1 MSDKLADYIR
11 ANAELAGINLD
22 LNAKLVDAERRLEKA
37 LSIMTPAQVF
47 HYDKPHKWAC
57 PDYSGHP
64 QYEAEPFRTTDS
76 ASPSHA
82 PLIGHCARC
91 GVGLYGGSEGECFT
105 VCTPCYEAERATQT
119 VSEEQ
124 R

>member
-1 MSDKLADYIR
+1 MTATVTIERLR
-11 ANAELAGINLD
+11 
-22 LNAKLVDAERRLEKA
+22 AERDALAAILRDIRPLLDGMRGEMPEGLGRRVMGTLLARIDKA
-37 LSIMTPAQVF
+37 LPA
-47 HYDKPHKWAC
+47 
-57 PDYSGHP
+57 
-64 QYEAEPFRTTDS
+64 DS

>member
-1 MSDKLADYIR
+1 MS
-11 ANAELAGINLD
+11 AELQKHLD
-22 LNAKLVDAERRLEKA
+22 RMLAAAQSELGDYHDKVRRMAAMRERLIGRFQEIADSEFASESARAEARATIVTLGTA
-37 LSIMTPAQVF
+37 
-47 HYDKPHKWAC
+47 
-57 PDYSGHP
+57 
-64 QYEAEPFRTTDS
+64 DS